1 VALDPSQK
9 KQLEYLRAIAWRRWW
24 MTIAGLW
31 LTVGSLSLWSLRL
44 ELVLLHQ
51 YFTWT
56 ALRYGLAYHRWAAL
70 GLGLCLGLTVA
81 LLVAES
87 RYLLFGL
94 AKEEQQRLETW
105 LRRINRQGPGHRLW
119 TCLHRS
125 KSG

>member
-1 VALDPSQK
+1 
-9 KQLEYLRAIAWRRWW
+9 
-24 MTIAGLW
+24 M
-31 LTVGSLSLWSLRL
+31 GSLSLWSFRP
-44 ELVLLHQ
+44 ELILLHQ

-94 AKEEQQRLETW
+94 AKGEQQRLEIW
-105 LRRINRQGPGHRLW
+105 LRRINRQGPRHRLW
-119 TCLHRS
+119 TSLHRS
-125 KSG
+125 KSH